1 MRNDILLYS
10 QAIQKLKPGIGFTID
25 GTDYSTLK
33 MADNSKKPSKA
44 DVQKEFDILVAEYD
58 SQDYQRQRANEYPSM
73 ADQLDTIYHEG
84 IEVWKEQIQAI
95 KDKYPKPE

>member
-1 MRNDILLYS
+1 MLLYG

-44 DVQKEFDILVAEYD
+44 DIEEEYDILAAYYD
-58 SQDYQRQRANEYPSM
+58 SLEYQRQRANEYPSIE
-73 ADQLDTIYHEG
+73 DQLDTIYHEG
-84 IEVWKEQIQAI
+84 IDVWKEQIQAI
-95 KDKYPKPE
+95 KDKYPKA